1 MRLFH
6 FLKTPSPTSAALT
19 ARLAGFGVFQ
29 KQLRRTSPFYVATTA
44 HLLSPLKIPP
54 PPHLR
59 LTAQLRWF
67 HHFSEATPVPV
78 FASPNYDLTPVLLL
92 KNTFTSFHRTYSAAC
107 WFRRLA
113 EAATAHV
120 SVPTSSKH

>member
-1 MRLFH
+1 MRLPRFP
-6 FLKTPSPTSAALT
+6 KTPSPTSAALT

-29 KQLRRTSPFYVATTA
+29 KQLRRTSPFDVAPTA
-44 HLLSPLKIPP
+44 HLRRPLKIPP

-92 KNTFTSFHRTYSAAC
+92 KNT
-107 WFRRLA
+107 
-113 EAATAHV
+113 
-120 SVPTSSKH
+120 